1 MAIDNEEAGQMGSG
15 DASACDKKVLIF
27 SCSGAANVGEIADE
41 ACRRLMFDG
50 RGEMYCLNGLGAQ
63 LDEFIDKTR
72 AADVVL
78 LVDGCDSECGKQI
91 MARCGVEDYRY
102 VRVTDLG
109 IEKAKPKRADEDQI
123 VALKQKLEACL

>member
-1 MAIDNEEAGQMGSG
+1 MSDAG
-15 DASACDKKVLIF
+15 ASATEKSVLIF

-50 RGEMYCLNGLGAQ
+50 RGEMYCLNGLGGRIE
-63 LDEFIDKTR
+63 EFAEKTR

-78 LVDGCDSECGKQI
+78 LVDGCDKDCGKHI
-91 MARCGVEDYRY
+91 MQQCGIEGYKY

-109 IEKAKPKRADEDQI
+109 IEKAKPKRAEEEQI
-123 VALKQKLEACL
+123 VALHRKLEACL

>member
-1 MAIDNEEAGQMGSG
+1 MSEDKAP
-15 DASACDKKVLIF
+15 ASERKVLVF

-50 RGEMYCLNGLGAQ
+50 RCEMYCLNGLGGR
-63 LDEFIDKTR
+63 LEEFIEKTR

-78 LVDGCDSECGKQI
+78 LVDGCDKECGKQV
-91 MARCGVEDYRY
+91 MKQCGIEGYRY

-109 IEKAKPKRADEDQI
+109 IAKAKPKRAEEDQI
-123 VALKQKLEACL
+123 IALQRKLESCL

>member
-1 MAIDNEEAGQMGSG
+1 MATGSTP
-15 DASACDKKVLIF
+15 SSDKNVLIF

-50 RGEMYCLNGLGAQ
+50 RGEMYCLNGLGGQ
-63 LDEFIDKTR
+63 LDEFVDKTR

-78 LVDGCDSECGKQI
+78 LVDGCDKDCGKQV
-91 MARCGVEDYRY
+91 MAQCGIEDYRY

-109 IEKAKPKRADEDQI
+109 IEKAKPRRAEEEQI
-123 VALKQKLEACL
+123 AMVQRRLEGCL

>member
-1 MAIDNEEAGQMGSG
+1 MGADGALGSE
-15 DASACDKKVLIF
+15 KKVLIF

-50 RGEMYCLNGLGAQ
+50 KGEMYCLNGLGGQ
-63 LDEFIDKTR
+63 IDEFVDKTR

-78 LVDGCDSECGKQI
+78 LVDGCDKACGKTV
-91 MARCGVEDYRY
+91 MDGCGIEDFRY

-109 IEKAKPKRADEDQI
+109 IEKAKPKRAEEAQI
-123 VALKQKLEACL
+123 VALERKLESCL

>member
-1 MAIDNEEAGQMGSG
+1 MGS
-15 DASACDKKVLIF
+15 DSASPSDRKVLIF

-50 RGEMYCLNGLGAQ
+50 RGEMYCLNGLGGQ

-78 LVDGCDSECGKQI
+78 LVDGCEKECGKAV
-91 MARCGVEDYRY
+91 MERCGIEDVRY
-102 VRVTDLG
+102 VRVIDLG
-109 IEKAKPKRADEDQI
+109 IEKAKPKRAEEEQI
-123 VALKQKLEACL
+123 VALQQKLEACL

>member
-1 MAIDNEEAGQMGSG
+1 MGTEGPS
-15 DASACDKKVLIF
+15 ASEKEILIF

-50 RGEMYCLNGLGAQ
+50 RGEMYCLNGLGGG

-72 AADVVL
+72 GSDVVL
-78 LVDGCDSECGKQI
+78 VVDGCDKECGKQV
-91 MARCGVEDYRY
+91 MERCGLEDYHY

-109 IEKAKPKRADEDQI
+109 IDKAKPKRAEEEQI
-123 VALKQKLEACL
+123 VALQKRLDACLETATTA